1 MLQPAGGGVG
11 GWVPACCRTQAA
23 KVSSWQPAV
32 KGGCE
37 VGTDAVRQQL
47 LGAEKQSPP
56 VVCCGC
62 SAVLGS
68 LAVVR
73 KGVGKVLCS
82 PHPSRSSGGREPPPA
97 ALCSRNCLPSPPSP
111 WINTAHLPV
120 LTEALFG
127 AGAGLGDV
135 VLGVKFTALLAT

>member
-1 MLQPAGGGVG
+1 MQSDSNCWG
-11 GWVPACCRTQAA
+11 Q
-23 KVSSWQPAV
+23 KNSH
-32 KGGCE
+32 
-37 VGTDAVRQQL
+37 L
-47 LGAEKQSPP
+47 LL
-56 VVCCGC
+56 
-62 SAVLGS
+62 SAV
-68 LAVVR
+68 AVLQSWEALLWWGR
-73 KGVGKVLCS
+73 GWHWGVGKVLCS

-127 AGAGLGDV
+127 AGAGVGDV